1 MRPRYLF
8 SVIFLLNSPLQ
19 ASSLGDMISHLGN
32 ASNFNQAGSFQ
43 DQSTG
48 HYTAGGMKIR
58 QQNRS
63 VNPINIRVP
72 NWGGSCGSFDLRFGG
87 ISFMKASEF
96 VRMFKSMSQGMPIY
110 AIQLGLKT
118 YVPQIEQ
125 TMKGL
130 QSFLQQVNNTML
142 NDCQGRQ
149 QLMVGLLPKGSAMR
163 ETACLDMKQSGNFN
177 NDYTGARESCLSKD
191 KINEAAADL
200 KERHKDLLI
209 SEFNL
214 VWNVMKKIPRYRDDT
229 ELAQMIMSLVG
240 TVVSKKEGDDF
251 KVIFLAPKAD
261 DEKFLDAYL
270 TGGQTEIFVCDETT
284 KCLEVSNA
292 KYTISSDQSLSQQI
306 LKHVHSLRVKYLTEE
321 VFSEQEMVFLSDC
334 VNLPIYKYIQISAA
348 AHVNYPLERST
359 QYLAMSILLNQFEE
373 IAKEILEA
381 VSVIESIQMDSTI
394 PKDFKTRLELA
405 RTRLQRKMATLD
417 TKELWMLEKVTR
429 AKETEMRANYD
440 LEEGI

>member
-1 MRPRYLF
+1 
-8 SVIFLLNSPLQ
+8 
-19 ASSLGDMISHLGN
+19 
-32 ASNFNQAGSFQ
+32 
-43 DQSTG
+43 
-48 HYTAGGMKIR
+48 
-58 QQNRS
+58 
-63 VNPINIRVP
+63 
-72 NWGGSCGSFDLRFGG
+72 
-87 ISFMKASEF
+87 
-96 VRMFKSMSQGMPIY
+96 
-110 AIQLGLKT
+110 
-118 YVPQIEQ
+118 
-125 TMKGL
+125 
-130 QSFLQQVNNTML
+130 
-142 NDCQGRQ
+142 
-149 QLMVGLLPKGSAMR
+149 
-163 ETACLDMKQSGNFN
+163 
-177 NDYTGARESCLSKD
+177 
-191 KINEAAADL
+191 
-200 KERHKDLLI
+200 
-209 SEFNL
+209 
-214 VWNVMKKIPRYRDDT
+214 
-229 ELAQMIMSLVG
+229 MIMSLVG

-292 KYTISSDQSLSQQI
+292 KYTISPDQSLSQQI

-321 VFSEQEMVFLSDC
+321 VFSEQEMVFLSDS

-405 RTRLQRKMATLD
+405 RTRLQGKMATLD